1 MYEWKRIE
9 QRIIHL
15 TQGYCRTAAASWW
28 NLILTSYFRN
38 TDNKAKQEELKMK
51 KVSLMSQMGEK
62 YFKTESDQCLPLANQ
77 VIVYLYAIDFVLKAI
92 TLK

>member
-1 MYEWKRIE
+1 
-9 QRIIHL
+9 
-15 TQGYCRTAAASWW
+15 
-28 NLILTSYFRN
+28 
-38 TDNKAKQEELKMK
+38 MK

-92 TLK
+92 TFK